1 MRSVQRA
8 LFTLGLMAAVTAAL
22 AAQAFP
28 ETGVKA
34 AFLLRFA
41 EYVEWPAAPQGPF
54 VIAVLGRD
62 GMAEHLRTL
71 AGRTLHGRPVEI
83 RAVTSITNARG
94 AHVLYVARG
103 SRSDLRALQRNGPL
117 HGTLVI
123 CDEEDGL
130 ERGGI
135 INFRTVQGRVRFEV
149 SLQGARQANLKV
161 SADLLS
167 VALRVIQ

>member
-8 LFTLGLMAAVTAAL
+8 LCTLGLMVAVTAAL

-34 AFLLRFA
+34 AFLLRFV

-62 GMAEHLRTL
+62 GVAEHLRTL
-71 AGRTLHGRPVEI
+71 GGRALDGRPVEI
-83 RAVTSITNARG
+83 RAVTSPTDARG
-94 AHVLYVARG
+94 AQVLYVARG
-103 SRSDLRALQRNGPL
+103 NRGDLRALQRSEPL

-149 SLQGARQANLKV
+149 SLQGARRADLRV